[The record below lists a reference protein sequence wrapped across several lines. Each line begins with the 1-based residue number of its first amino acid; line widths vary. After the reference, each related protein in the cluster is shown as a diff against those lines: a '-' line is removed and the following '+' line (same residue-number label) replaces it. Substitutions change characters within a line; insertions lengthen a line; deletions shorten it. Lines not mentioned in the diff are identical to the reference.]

1 MTDLAHPESTEAAK
15 HPPGLFLLFA
25 SEMWERFSY
34 YGMRAVLTLYLTK
47 ALLYDKEAAS
57 TLYGGYVGLIYLTP
71 LIGGFVADR
80 YWGNRRSIIVG
91 GLTMSLGQFTLFA
104 SALLRGSEVSVF
116 LLFLG
121 LGLMI
126 VGNGFFKPNI
136 SSMVGSLYSPT
147 DRRRDAAYTIFYMGI
162 NLGSFLG
169 NLVTSLFGD
178 TGNPDDFKWAFLS
191 VGIAMA
197 LGTLI
202 FHLGKAKYLVSWDGK
217 AVGTT
222 PANSPGVKQ
231 VYFWL
236 PALLLAG
243 LALLY
248 LDTLTFEIPLPGADK
263 PFLFSNLSFYILV
276 LAGVAI
282 AYIVFSD
289 KTLDRIDREKVAV
302 IFIVSFFVI
311 FFWATFE
318 QAPASLTFFA
328 DEQTDRQV
336 NLHTSMWVMMLLATG
351 LGAALYWGL
360 SRAVNI
366 PSEFKTYFFAPIG
379 LALAGSMVYYLIFP
393 KPYDMEEVPP
403 SLFQNLNAFFVVTC
417 APLMAFLWGFL
428 GKYKA
433 EPASQVKMAWGLVL
447 VTLGYVVIEFA
458 VKDLAPAVK
467 VSMMYLIVL
476 YFLHTIGELCMSP
489 IGLSLVNKLSPPKF
503 ISLMMAVWFL
513 APAIANKAAGMIS
526 AYYPEGGKTKHFLG
540 FDITN
545 LYEFF
550 LINVF
555 ISGSAALLLFLIA
568 RRLGK
573 MMHGIK

>member
-1 MTDLAHPESTEAAK
+1 METTENQK
-15 HPPGLFLLFA
+15 HPAGLFLLFA

-34 YGMRAVLTLYLTK
+34 YGMRAVLALYLTK

-91 GLTMSLGQFTLFA
+91 GISMSLGQFTLFA
-104 SALLRGSEVSVF
+104 SALLRGSELSTF

-162 NLGSFLG
+162 NTGSFLG

-178 TGNPDDFKWAFLS
+178 TGNPDDFKWAFLA
-191 VGIAMA
+191 VGIAMS

-202 FHLGKAKYLVSWDGK
+202 FHLGKAKYLVSWEG
-217 AVGTT
+217 VPLGET
-222 PANSPGVKQ
+222 PKDSPGVKQ

-236 PALLLAG
+236 PLLLLCG
-243 LALLY
+243 LGLLY
-248 LDTLTFEIPLPGADK
+248 LDTLTFNIPLPGLDN
-263 PFLFSNLSFYILV
+263 PLVVSNSSFYILILSALV
-276 LAGVAI
+276 I

-289 KTLDRIDREKVAV
+289 KTLSRVDIEKVAV

-336 NLHTSMWVMMLLATG
+336 DLHTSMWLMMLLATG
-351 LGAALYWGL
+351 LGVALYWGL
-360 SRAVNI
+360 AQAVDI
-366 PSEFKTYFFAPIG
+366 PKEFKYYFFAPIG
-379 LALAGSMVYYLIFP
+379 LALVGSVLYFLVYP
-393 KPYDMEEVPP
+393 KPYDMQKVPS
-403 SLFQNLNAFFVVTC
+403 SLYQNLNAFFVVTC

-428 GKYKA
+428 GKKKA

-458 VKDLAPAVK
+458 VKDLSPGVK

-476 YFLHTIGELCMSP
+476 YLLHSIGELCMSP

-526 AYYPEGGKTKHFLG
+526 AYYPEGGKAKHFLG

-555 ISGSAALLLFLIA
+555 ISGSAAILLFVIA